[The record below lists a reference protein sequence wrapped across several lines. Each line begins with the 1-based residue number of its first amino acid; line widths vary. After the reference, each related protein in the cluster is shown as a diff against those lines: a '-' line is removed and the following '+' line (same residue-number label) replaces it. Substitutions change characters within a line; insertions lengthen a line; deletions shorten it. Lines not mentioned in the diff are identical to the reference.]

1 MKLEWV
7 LCPVWGNKTYL
18 KDTFL
23 KNYYFAK
30 M

>member
-7 LCPVWGNKTYL
+7 LFPVWGNKTHL

-23 KNYYFAK
+23 IIIILPK